1 MNAILMSGGR
11 RFFVQK
17 FLGLALLCASGH
29 AFSGT
34 ADNIVMLINSKYG
47 EVCTAD
53 LTGVF
58 SKTLKI
64 DWTSR
69 TAKIH
74 AMKVLAEIGSVKE
87 KLYSDG
93 VRYFQF
99 PNDSGTYNV
108 IDWKTGEKKTISD
121 KSQYYFR

>member
-1 MNAILMSGGR
+1 MYSGR
-11 RFFVQK
+11 RLYIQR
-17 FLGLALLCASGH
+17 LSGLALLLASGH
-29 AFSGT
+29 AFSGN
-34 ADNIVMLINSKYG
+34 AENIVRIINSEYG
-47 EVCTAD
+47 AVCKAD
-53 LTGVF
+53 LTGMF

-74 AMKVLAEIGSVKE
+74 AMKILAEVGSVKE
-87 KLYSDG
+87 KLYADG

-108 IDWKTGEKKTISD
+108 IDWKTGEKKSISD
-121 KSQYYFR
+121 RSQYYFR